1 LPRLVP
7 ICELLTPGS
16 RIEPC
21 SGPRV
26 VKKLQRQDNLYV
38 KIPAFRANH
47 IYNNRVTL
55 MPKGNE
61 FWSRDFASRY
71 GHSRNVAEKDKYL
84 FASEAPRFRFNVIG
98 TGTMGQE
105 HIRVTN
111 FEGRA
116 TINGVY
122 DPEPLSVENAKAA
135 HAIHSDEPLKVY
147 SSMEEA
153 CEDPDVDGLIIC
165 TPNYTHIDVVRTAA
179 KSGKHIL
186 VEKPVATT
194 IPDAFEIAQFA
205 DAHDGIFQVGL
216 QYRYKAIYTEA
227 IHEALERK
235 TLGDIKTVSMVEHR
249 MAFLD
254 KVGQWNKFGR
264 FSGGTL
270 VEKCCHYFD
279 LINLFAQ
286 SRPKRVFASG
296 SMAVNFREFEHEHG
310 KADILDNAMVVIE
323 YENGVRGS
331 FALAMFVPMFYEE
344 IVLCGDIGRLR
355 ASENLDFLPGTSL
368 KSQLEIFGGETFPS
382 RMTAPSYPVAI
393 EESGHSGATFFEHV
407 HFIDSIDNGN
417 SEGPTAMDAFWSVVV
432 GVAAET
438 SVATGE
444 PVDIQ
449 DLLKQNGLD
458 QL

>member
-1 LPRLVP
+1 
-7 ICELLTPGS
+7 
-16 RIEPC
+16 
-21 SGPRV
+21 
-26 VKKLQRQDNLYV
+26 
-38 KIPAFRANH
+38 
-47 IYNNRVTL
+47 
-55 MPKGNE
+55 MPKGKE
-61 FWSRDFASRY
+61 FWSRDFADRY
-71 GHSRNVAEKDKYL
+71 GHTRLVADKDKYL
-84 FASEAPRFRFNVIG
+84 FASEPPRYRFNSIG

-116 TINGVY
+116 TIHGVY
-122 DPEPLSVENAKAA
+122 DPEPLSVENAKAT
-135 HAIHSDEPLKVY
+135 HAIHSDEPLKIY
-147 SSMEEA
+147 ASMEEA
-153 CEDPDVDGLIIC
+153 CEDPDVDGLIIS
-165 TPNYTHIDVVRTAA
+165 TPNYTHIDAVRTAA

-194 IPDAFEIAQFA
+194 ITDAYEIAQIA

-254 KVGQWNKFGR
+254 KVGQWNKYER

-296 SMAVNFREFEHEHG
+296 SMAVNFREFDHEHG
-310 KADILDNAMVVIE
+310 RADILDNAMVIIE
-323 YENGVRGS
+323 YDNGVRGS
-331 FALAMFVPMFYEE
+331 FGLAMFVPMFYEE
-344 IVLCGDIGRLR
+344 VVICGDVGRLR
-355 ASENLDFLPGTSL
+355 AFEILDFLPGEAL
-368 KSQLEIFGGETFPS
+368 KSQIEIFGGESFPS
-382 RMTAPSYPVAI
+382 RMMTPSYPLAI
-393 EESGHSGATFFEHV
+393 EGSGHSGATFFEHV
-407 HFIDSIDNGN
+407 KFVDDIESGSRD
-417 SEGPTAMDAFWSVVV
+417 GPTAMDAFWSVVV
-432 GVAAET
+432 GVAAEK

-444 PVDIQ
+444 VIAIDE
-449 DLLKQNGLD
+449 LLKEKGLD
-458 QL
+458 QV

>member
-1 LPRLVP
+1 
-7 ICELLTPGS
+7 
-16 RIEPC
+16 
-21 SGPRV
+21 V

-38 KIPAFRANH
+38 KIPAVRANR
-47 IYNNRVTL
+47 INTNRVTL

-71 GHSRNVAEKDKYL
+71 GHTKLVEDKDKYL
-84 FASEAPRFRFNVIG
+84 FATEPPRYRFNVIG
-98 TGTMGQE
+98 TGTMGLE
-105 HIRVTN
+105 HIQVTL

-116 TINGVY
+116 TIHGIY
-122 DPEPLSVENAKAA
+122 DPEPLSVANAKTAFA
-135 HAIHSDEPLKVY
+135 RYSDGPLKIY
-147 SSMEEA
+147 ESLEA
-153 CEDPDVDGLIIC
+153 ACNDPDVDGVIIC
-165 TPNYTHIDVVRTAA
+165 TPNFTHIDVVRVAA

-194 IPDAFEIAQFA
+194 IPDAYEISQIA
-205 DAHDGIFQVGL
+205 DAYDGIFQVGL

-235 TLGDIKTVSMVEHR
+235 TLGDIKVVSMVEHR

-254 KVGQWNKFGR
+254 KIGQWNKYSR
-264 FSGGTL
+264 LSGGTL

-286 SRPKRVFASG
+286 SRPRRVFASG
-296 SMAVNFREFEHEHG
+296 SMAVNFKEFEHEQG
-310 KADILDNAMVVIE
+310 KSDILDNAMVVIE

-331 FALAMFVPMFYEE
+331 FGLAMFAPMFYEE

-382 RMTAPSYPVAI
+382 RMTTPSYPVAI
-393 EESGHSGATFFEHV
+393 EESGHNGATFFEHV
-407 HFIDSIDNGN
+407 HFVDSIDNGK
-417 SEGPTAMDAFWSVVV
+417 SAGPTAMDAFWSVVV

-438 SVATGE
+438 SVTTGE
-444 PVDIQ
+444 PVNIQ
-449 DLLKQNGLD
+449 DLLEQNGLD

>member
-1 LPRLVP
+1 
-7 ICELLTPGS
+7 
-16 RIEPC
+16 
-21 SGPRV
+21 
-26 VKKLQRQDNLYV
+26 
-38 KIPAFRANH
+38 
-47 IYNNRVTL
+47 

-71 GHSRNVAEKDKYL
+71 GHTSLVADKDKYL
-84 FASEAPRFRFNVIG
+84 FAREAPKYRFNVIG
-98 TGTMGQE
+98 AGTMGQE

-135 HAIHSDEPLKVY
+135 QAQYSDSPLKVY
-147 SSMEEA
+147 ATLEEA
-153 CEDPDVDGLIIC
+153 CADPDVDGLIIC
-165 TPNYTHIDVVRTAA
+165 TPNYTHIDAVRIAA

-194 IPDAFEIAQFA
+194 IPDAYEIAQIA
-205 DAHDGIFQVGL
+205 DAHEGVIQVGL

-235 TLGDIKTVSMVEHR
+235 TLGNIKTVSMVEHR

-254 KVGQWNKFGR
+254 KVGQWNKFSR
-264 FSGGTL
+264 YSGGTL

-286 SRPKRVFASG
+286 STPKRVFASG
-296 SMAVNFREFEHEHG
+296 SMAVNFKEFQNEQG
-310 KADILDNAMVVIE
+310 KSDILDNAMVVIE

-331 FALAMFVPMFYEE
+331 FGLAMFVPMFYEE

-355 ASENLDFLPGTSL
+355 ASENLDFLPGATL

-382 RMTAPSYPVAI
+382 RMTIPSYPVAI
-393 EESGHSGATFFEHV
+393 EESGHNGATFFEHA
-407 HFIDSIDNGN
+407 HFVDSIDNGK

-444 PVDIQ
+444 PVEIQ
-449 DLLKQNGLD
+449 DLLQQSGLD

>member
-1 LPRLVP
+1 M
-7 ICELLTPGS
+7 S
-16 RIEPC
+16 
-21 SGPRV
+21 
-26 VKKLQRQDNLYV
+26 
-38 KIPAFRANH
+38 
-47 IYNNRVTL
+47 
-55 MPKGNE
+55 KGKE

-71 GHSRNVAEKDKYL
+71 GHASLVEGKDKYL
-84 FASEAPRFRFNVIG
+84 FATEPPRYRFNVIG

-105 HIRVTN
+105 HIRVTL

-116 TINGVY
+116 TIHGVY
-122 DPEPLSVENAKAA
+122 DPEPLSVANAKIAFA
-135 HAIHSDEPLKVY
+135 SYSDGPLKVY
-147 SSMEEA
+147 ESLEA
-153 CEDPDVDGLIIC
+153 ACNDPDVDGVIIC
-165 TPNYTHIDVVRTAA
+165 TPNFTHIDVVRVAA
-179 KSGKHIL
+179 KAGKHVL

-194 IPDAFEIAQFA
+194 IPDAYEIAQIA
-205 DAHDGIFQVGL
+205 EKYPGIFQVGL
-216 QYRYKAIYTEA
+216 QYRYKSIYTEA

-249 MAFLD
+249 MPFLD
-254 KVGQWNKFGR
+254 KIGQWNKFSR
-264 FSGGTL
+264 YSGGTL

-296 SMAVNFREFEHEHG
+296 SMAVNFKEFEHENG
-310 KADILDNAMVVIE
+310 KSDILDNAMVVIE
-323 YENGVRGS
+323 YENGVRGN
-331 FALAMFVPMFYEE
+331 FGLAMFLPMFYEE

-355 ASENLDFLPGTSL
+355 ASENCDFLPGASL
-368 KSQLEIFGGETFPS
+368 KSQIEIFGGETFPS
-382 RMTAPSYPVAI
+382 RMTTPSYPVAI
-393 EESGHSGATFFEHV
+393 EESGHNGATFFEHV
-407 HFIDSIDNGN
+407 HFVDSIDNGK
-417 SEGPTAMDAFWSVVV
+417 SDGPTAMDAFWSVVV